1 MKKEEARPVF
11 DRDFALEITDGDIE
25 FLKELVEVFSS
36 QYPEKL
42 ASISL
47 GIKGKDFK
55 TISETAHSL
64 KGSSGNLG
72 LTRVYELSSEIERL
86 AEKGQTEDIEKL
98 YIEIE
103 EELGRFKE
111 FVSMPGW
118 EEE

>member
-11 DRDFALEITDGDIE
+11 DRDFALEMTDGDIE
-25 FLKELVEVFSS
+25 FLKKLVEVFSS
-36 QYPEKL
+36 EYPEKL
-42 ASISL
+42 ARIPRA
-47 GIKGKDFK
+47 IKGKDFK

-72 LTRVYELSSEIERL
+72 LTRVYELSSEIERF
-86 AEKGQTEDIEKL
+86 AKEEKTEDIEKL
-98 YIEIE
+98 YRELE